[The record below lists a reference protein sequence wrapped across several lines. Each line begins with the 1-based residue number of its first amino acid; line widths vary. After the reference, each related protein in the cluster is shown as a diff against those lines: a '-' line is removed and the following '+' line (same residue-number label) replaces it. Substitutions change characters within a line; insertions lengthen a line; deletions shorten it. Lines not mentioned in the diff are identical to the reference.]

1 MLLLWLFTLAAIL
14 LGFLIDCVL
23 GDPILPWPHPVVLI
37 GKLISFSE
45 KFLRR
50 RFPKSDRG
58 LFRAGAVMAIFV
70 SLAIASIVFTILL
83 GCWLIH
89 PWVYFAVASIFCW
102 RIFAAKCLKD
112 EAKKVV
118 RRLEREGLEAGREQV
133 AMLVGRDTENL
144 TEAQVLRA
152 TVETV
157 AENTSDGVIAPLFWM
172 MLCGPVGGFFYKA
185 INTMD
190 SMVGYKNEKYL
201 FFGRFAAK
209 LDDVVNYIPARL
221 SALGMILVSAL
232 PGFDL
237 KNAFRIWKRDRR
249 KHASPNSAQT
259 ESACAGSLHIELGG
273 NASYFGKLYEKPT
286 IGDPDRPIEAKDVL
300 RTCRLMYG
308 DSIFWLIVF
317 EAAAFLILFLAG
329 GFSCL

>member
-1 MLLLWLFTLAAIL
+1 LF
-14 LGFLIDCVL
+14 
-23 GDPILPWPHPVVLI
+23 
-37 GKLISFSE
+37 
-45 KFLRR
+45 
-50 RFPKSDRG
+50 
-58 LFRAGAVMAIFV
+58 
-70 SLAIASIVFTILL
+70 
-83 GCWLIH
+83 GCWMLH
-89 PWVYFAVASIFCW
+89 KWVYFAVASLMCW

-118 RRLEREGLEAGREQV
+118 KKLKDEGLDAGRNQV
-133 AMLVGRDTENL
+133 AMLVGRDTDQL
-144 TEAQVLRA
+144 TEDQVLKA

-172 MLCGPVGGFFYKA
+172 MLGGAVGGFFYKA

-201 FFGRFAAK
+201 YFGRFAAK
-209 LDDVVNYIPARL
+209 LDDVVNFIPARL
-221 SALGMILVSAL
+221 SAIGMIISAGIL
-232 PGFDL
+232 GFDL
-237 KNAFRIWKRDRR
+237 KNALRIWRRDRR

-259 ESACAGSLHIELGG
+259 ESVCAGALHIELGG

-286 IGDPDRPIEAKDVL
+286 IGDPDRPIEHEDVA

-308 DSIFWLIVF
+308 DSIFWLIILEAVSALLVF
-317 EAAAFLILFLAG
+317 LFG